1 MKISYLFLSFLLLSF
16 IFAVSITAQES
27 STEPVMFL
35 VHEDVVYPYMAEQY
49 ENTIKEFKEL
59 LTSSNVD
66 EMSFNTVQIE
76 YFTFS
81 YLTPV
86 TNFEGLAGYMASG
99 ESMMEKVGAEK
110 FAGVMKNFD
119 GCYSSHRNYL
129 LNLRNDLSYIEMQ
142 GLDPEEGLNFRHID
156 YFHVIPGKMEEF
168 TEVLKEWKALY
179 EAKGIEQGYRIYFG
193 GMGLD
198 MPLVLQVSPSKSRVQ
213 WAMESDKQDEILGED
228 WSRMMKKTMALV
240 WKFEHKNGM
249 MRPDLSYSAK

>member
-16 IFAVSITAQES
+16 ICAGNLTAQES

-35 VHEDVVYPYMAEQY
+35 VHEDVVYPYMADQY

-59 LTSSNVD
+59 LTSSKVD
-66 EMSFNTVQIE
+66 EMSFNTAQIE
-76 YFTFS
+76 YFTYT

-86 TNFEGLAGYMASG
+86 TNFDGLASYMASG

-110 FAGVMKNFD
+110 FADVMKNFD

-129 LNLRNDLSYIEMQ
+129 LNLRNDLSYIEKQ

-156 YFHVIPGKMEEF
+156 YFHIIPGKMEEF
-168 TEVLKEWKALY
+168 TEVLKEWKTLY
-179 EAKGIEQGYRIYFG
+179 EEKGIEQGYRVYFG
-193 GMGLD
+193 GMGLEL
-198 MPLVLQVSPSKSRVQ
+198 PLVLMVSPSKSRAQ
-213 WAMESDKQDEILGED
+213 WAMESDEQDEILGED
-228 WSRMMKKTMALV
+228 WNNMIDKTMALV